1 MKFNVIKGITIIAL
15 AVSVSA
21 CGMSR
26 TQKNTATG
34 AAIGG
39 LAGNILGGDMTS
51 TVAGAALGG
60 VIGSQIERGDR
71 DYDDDDDRYDRPRK
85 KGRYKRHY
93 DDDDDDD
100 D

>member
-60 VIGSQIERGDR
+60 VIGSQIEGRER

-100 D
+100 